1 MDSGVAIPGGEPPLS
16 FLEILTPLST
26 QSRFCCV
33 FTKFFHL
40 TSSVPTKP
48 RVPGHR
54 VPFTRGGGRGWE
66 GFVQEGT
73 LASISSSDLQVR
85 RLLKF
90 IID

>member
-1 MDSGVAIPGGEPPLS
+1 MDSGWPSLGEPPLS

-54 VPFTRGGGRGWE
+54 VLFTRGGGRGVGRVRAGGDTGE
-66 GFVQEGT
+66 YFVFQT
-73 LASISSSDLQVR
+73 YR
-85 RLLKF
+85 
-90 IID
+90 